1 MRMDF
6 IIILS
11 SKLTNIQEKL
21 MHGNGPAAA
30 SATLLLNTHLSLKV
44 EPGCKIK
51 TIQKSFQSFP
61 QFQKLP
67 SELRNQIA
75 REAMPS
81 RVVEIDLFEYPL
93 PDADNYLAQFDSSFS
108 NLVLVGTSSPTPPPI
123 TLSVNREFRNE
134 TLRRYKPMF
143 GNYQTSEPRYKKP
156 IYLDPTRDTPYF
168 SKFTPLPKSH
178 RWGDLCAA
186 LDDYL
191 CQLGMHKASY
201 IKSIRNFALPFP
213 SRVDNY
219 RVTSAF
225 FKCSGLKEVTF
236 IANDGHQCRRT
247 ATAKGQISNKSLGFS
262 DVEDAHVSRWEELAS
277 NFFMGSLSDFQ
288 RIKEVY
294 ADTMKEFGFFGMELE
309 HLNEF
314 PAISVKRIV

>member
-1 MRMDF
+1 
-6 IIILS
+6 
-11 SKLTNIQEKL
+11 
-21 MHGNGPAAA
+21 MHGNGAAAA
-30 SATLLLNTHLSLKV
+30 SATLLLNTHLSLSV
-44 EPGCKIK
+44 ESDGKI
-51 TIQKSFQSFP
+51 TTTPKSFQSFP
-61 QFQKLP
+61 QFQRLP
-67 SELRNQIA
+67 TELRHQIA

-123 TLSVNREFRNE
+123 TLCVNREFRNE

-143 GNYQTSEPRYKKP
+143 GNYQTSEPKYKKP
-156 IYLDPTRDTPYF
+156 IYLDPSRDTPYF
-168 SKFTPLPKSH
+168 SRFTPMPKSH

-191 CQLGMHKASY
+191 CQLGMHKSSY
-201 IKSIRNFALPFP
+201 IKTIRNFALPFP
-213 SRVDNY
+213 SRIDNY

-236 IANDGHQCRRT
+236 IANEAHQRKRT
-247 ATAKGQISNKSLGFS
+247 VIARGQKAYHSLGFS
-262 DVEDAHVSRWEELAS
+262 NVEAADVSRWEELAS
-277 NFFMGSLSDFQ
+277 NFFMGSLTDFE

-309 HLNEF
+309 HLSEF
-314 PAISVKRIV
+314 PTISVKKIV